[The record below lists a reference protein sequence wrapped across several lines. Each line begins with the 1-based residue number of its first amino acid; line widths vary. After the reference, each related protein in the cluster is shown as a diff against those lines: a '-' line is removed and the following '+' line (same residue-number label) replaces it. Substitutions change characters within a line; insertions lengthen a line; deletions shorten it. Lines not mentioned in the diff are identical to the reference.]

1 MVLRTSR
8 LCTPLEW
15 LLLWVSVQILS
26 FFAQFSFP
34 RWFCGSNSQLGTAT
48 SSAME
53 SFFLASWQFQLTTW
67 AFFNSRGDMPRQGKR
82 RHFFLTPRDQRKAEV
97 FSPGWMIL
105 QRWFHLTEHPP
116 ETGSFTRHQK
126 TQRFHKSY
134 HQTKNAAMSSIE
146 FFAALAPQ
154 LQDTESESKRQMI
167 HELAIRHLTSN
178 YDSISSPK
186 FCRGKHD

>member
-34 RWFCGSNSQLGTAT
+34 RFCGSNSQLGTAT

-53 SFFLASWQFQLTTW
+53 SFSWQVGSFNLRHEHSSTVEVTCLDKESGDI
-67 AFFNSRGDMPRQGKR
+67 FFDTSWPKKSG
-82 RHFFLTPRDQRKAEV
+82 V